1 MHTNA
6 PAGSALRAAASLAE
20 LVRFR
25 TVSSRV
31 PAEVDTA
38 EFEAFLAALP
48 RLYPA
53 VHAALEVERVNG
65 LALLFRWPGTGSG
78 AGAGTEYSDAG
89 TGPTAGTRN
98 RAAVLMAHYDVVPAG
113 DGDAWTHP
121 PFSGHND
128 GTHLWGR
135 GTLDDKGQLVAI
147 LEAAEALLAAGFAPA
162 GDIYFSFGN
171 NEETAGDSAA
181 AAAGL
186 LAARGVRPWLVLD
199 EGGAV
204 AGGAFPGVSRPAA
217 VVGVAEKGILDV
229 ELLTRD
235 PGGHAS
241 TPPRMGATARLARAI
256 TRIER
261 SPFPQSLPEVTA
273 EMLRRFGPHA
283 PAPLRVAF
291 ANLSLLRVPMTWL
304 FGRLGNETNAMT
316 RTTVAVTTLEGSPGA
331 NVLAATA
338 KANANIRVA
347 VGDTVAGTVE
357 RLRKVIRDPKV
368 ELRVVEGNE
377 PTPVSDFA
385 GPQWQLL
392 EDCIAETFPEA
403 IITPY
408 IMMGGTD
415 SRRFTGICDAVYRF
429 APFAMDAAD
438 RGSIHAVDEKISL
451 ETLGRGVRFYETL
464 LGRL

>member
-1 MHTNA
+1 MHNTA
-6 PAGSALRAAASLAE
+6 PAASAGRAAGPAGRAAASLAE

-31 PAEVDTA
+31 AAEVETA
-38 EFEAFLAALP
+38 EFEGFLAALS

-53 VHAALEVERVNG
+53 VHSALEVERVNG
-65 LALLFRWPGTGSG
+65 QALLFRWPGT
-78 AGAGTEYSDAG
+78 AAGTAAG
-89 TGPTAGTRN
+89 DRPV
-98 RAAVLMAHYDVVPAG
+98 VLMAHYDVVPAG
-113 DGDAWTHP
+113 DEQAWTHP
-121 PFSGHND
+121 PFAGQSD

-147 LEAAEALLAAGFAPA
+147 LEAAEALLGAGFTPA
-162 GDIYFSFGN
+162 RDVYFSFGN
-171 NEETAGDSAA
+171 NEETAGGSAA
-181 AAAGL
+181 AAAAL
-186 LAARGVRPWLVLD
+186 LTERGVRPWLVLD

-256 TRIER
+256 TRIEG
-261 SPFPQSLPEVTA
+261 SPFPQRLPDVTA
-273 EMLRRFGPHA
+273 EMLRRFGPYA
-283 PAPLRVAF
+283 PAPLRIAF
-291 ANLSLLRVPMTWL
+291 ANLALLKAPMTWL

-316 RTTVAVTTLEGSPGA
+316 RTTVAVTTLEGSAGA

-338 KANANIRVA
+338 KANANIRIA

-357 RLRKVIRDPKV
+357 RLRKIIRDPRV

-377 PTPVSDFA
+377 PTPVSAFA

-392 EDCIAETFPEA
+392 EDSIAATFPEA

-415 SRRFTGICDAVYRF
+415 SRRFTGICDSVYRF
-429 APFAMDAAD
+429 APFAMDTAD

-464 LGRL
+464 LRKL

>member
-1 MHTNA
+1 MHTTD
-6 PAGSALRAAASLAE
+6 PAGRAAAALAQ

-25 TVSSRV
+25 TVSSRDD
-31 PAEVDTA
+31 AEVDRD
-38 EFEAFLAALP
+38 EFEGFLAALP
-48 RLYPA
+48 GLYPK

-65 LALLFRWPGTGSG
+65 AALLFRWAGRTAGRSG
-78 AGAGTEYSDAG
+78 AGAATSGPL
-89 TGPTAGTRN
+89 TGP
-98 RAAVLMAHYDVVPAG
+98 AVLMAHYDVVAAG
-113 DGDAWTHP
+113 EEAAWAHP
-121 PFSGHND
+121 PFAGHSD

-135 GTLDDKGQLVAI
+135 GTLDDKGQLVVI
-147 LEAAEALLAAGFAPA
+147 LEAAESLLAEGFVPA
-162 GDIYFSFGN
+162 QDVYFSFGN

-181 AAAGL
+181 AAAAL
-186 LAARGVRPWLVLD
+186 LAGRGVRPGLVLD

-261 SPFPQSLPEVTA
+261 HPFPQHLPEVTA
-273 EMLRRFGPHA
+273 DMLRRFGPHA
-283 PAPLRVAF
+283 PAPLRLAF
-291 ANLSLLRVPMTWL
+291 ANLPLLKGPLTWL
-304 FGRLGNETNAMT
+304 FGRLGGETNAMT
-316 RTTVAVTTLEGSPGA
+316 RTTVAITTLEGSAGA

-338 KANANIRVA
+338 RANANIRVA
-347 VGDTVAGTVE
+347 VGESVAGTVR
-357 RLRKVIRDPKV
+357 RLHRIIRDPKV

-377 PTPVSDFA
+377 PSPVSA
-385 GPQWQLL
+385 STGPAWELL
-392 EDCIAETFPEA
+392 EECIGAVYPEA
-403 IITPY
+403 IVTPY

-429 APFAMDAAD
+429 APFAMDRAD
-438 RGSIHAVDEKISL
+438 RGSLHAVDEKISL
-451 ETLGRGVRFYETL
+451 ESLGRGVRFYETL
-464 LGRL
+464 LRKL